1 MELAGELRPVDG
13 QGEFLS
19 AFQKNAGGETNVR
32 NNQARKAL
40 PWYQLGPWYRLGP
53 CHRLGSS
60 AHPSSQS
67 PEQAASGSADP
78 PLSPEELL
86 GG

>member
-40 PWYQLGPWYRLGP
+40 PWYQLGP
-53 CHRLGSS
+53 
-60 AHPSSQS
+60 
-67 PEQAASGSADP
+67 
-78 PLSPEELL
+78 
-86 GG
+86 